1 MPTQNLV
8 QPCIPICSAHKYHCN
23 NCYRP
28 LTFSPANYASR
39 PQDIPNSCEYCFP
52 QQISMP
58 TQNWRDNILDNL
70 KNSNMLITGA
80 MLNAIDAAYTAGLDD
95 FTSKLKGIR
104 EEIDKEAEGN
114 DDYTLGLKFASSILT
129 RWIGK

>member
-1 MPTQNLV
+1 M
-8 QPCIPICSAHKYHCN
+8 KDYE
-23 NCYRP
+23 
-28 LTFSPANYASR
+28 PAKIIN
-39 PQDIPNSCEYCFP
+39 
-52 QQISMP
+52 MP
-58 TQNWRDNILDNL
+58 TQNWRENIISNL
-70 KNSNMLITGA
+70 KFFNEDWDVYGVPTPIM
-80 MLNAIDAAYTAGLDD
+80 NAIDAAYVAGMDD